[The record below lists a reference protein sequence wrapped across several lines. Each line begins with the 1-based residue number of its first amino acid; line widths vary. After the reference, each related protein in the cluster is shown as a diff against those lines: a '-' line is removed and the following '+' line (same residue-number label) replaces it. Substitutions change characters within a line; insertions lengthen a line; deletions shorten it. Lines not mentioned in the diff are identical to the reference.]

1 MSSRRQGP
9 PPGRDRVGPTESK
22 GPLGDAPRWRNVPRA
37 ACPDGLTNASGCV
50 EVCYLVLRRRLPSR
64 SPYRASSHLRSLIRR
79 DFLTRFARH
88 FCQAVYSYFVADL
101 LAVLPRGFLNY
112 PAVHLVPLFI
122 CLARVPLTSGH

>member
-1 MSSRRQGP
+1 MEKRTASSLP
-9 PPGRDRVGPTESK
+9 
-22 GPLGDAPRWRNVPRA
+22 
-37 ACPDGLTNASGCV
+37 
-50 EVCYLVLRRRLPSR
+50 RRLDLRIGMRRGLLPGVAETLAESLPVSR
-64 SPYRASSHLRSLIRR
+64 ELPPQIPNQTRLPYAVR
-79 DFLTRFARH
+79 ARH